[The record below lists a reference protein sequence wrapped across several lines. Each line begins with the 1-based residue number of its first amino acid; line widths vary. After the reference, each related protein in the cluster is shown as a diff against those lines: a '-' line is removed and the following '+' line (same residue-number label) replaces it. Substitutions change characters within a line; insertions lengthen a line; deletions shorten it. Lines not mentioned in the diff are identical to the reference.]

1 MEVAMLSVGI
11 RELRRQTS
19 ELIRMVSEEGRQV
32 EITLRGKPVARLI
45 PIEPE
50 TSTPESAQRWANLDR
65 LAAEIGGRWP
75 EGISA
80 VEAVAEGRA

>member
-1 MEVAMLSVGI
+1 MLSVGI
-11 RELRRQTS
+11 RELRQQTS
-19 ELIRMVSEEGRQV
+19 ELIRVVSEEGRPV

-50 TSTPESAQRWANLDR
+50 ILTPESAQRWANLDQ
-65 LAAEIGGRWP
+65 LAAEIGARWP
-75 EGISA
+75 EGVSA